1 MLVRRVAAAVFALA
15 LLYPL
20 AGLFVPVGP
29 WHWDGA
35 IALDAVRVS
44 LSLTAIAMLVVVGL
58 GTPMALYVARAPA
71 GERLWWQAILLISV
85 LLPPLALGILLSL
98 AFGPHAIGALLQRT
112 GLRMTNTPLAFVVTQ
127 VYVSIGYYTLGA
139 VAALDGVPRALEI
152 QAGLLGHV
160 LAAVAALEGVP
171 KSLEVQGGLLGHDRW
186 SVFCRITFPIARLG
200 LAVALSLA
208 WVRALTEFGAVVI
221 TAYYPAGMPVA
232 IWTSLENFGL
242 PAVMP
247 LLVIFLVTALPLPWL
262 VHVLAQRRLSRA

>member
-127 VYVSIGYYTLGA
+127 VYVSIGYY
-139 VAALDGVPRALEI
+139 
-152 QAGLLGHV
+152 V